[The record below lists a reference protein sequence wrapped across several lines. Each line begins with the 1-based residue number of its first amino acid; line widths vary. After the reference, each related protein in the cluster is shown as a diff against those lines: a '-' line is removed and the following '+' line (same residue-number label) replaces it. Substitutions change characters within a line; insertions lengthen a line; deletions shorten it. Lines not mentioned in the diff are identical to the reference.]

1 MELKIERIKRTK
13 ESMEKNELLLKQRR
27 EELSRKERV
36 ETKKCE
42 EEVAKRNKINAAR
55 ADLEIKQFEQGE
67 MIYLVVVRM

>member
-13 ESMEKNELLLKQRR
+13 ESMEKNEWLLKQRR
-27 EELSRKERV
+27 EELSRKELV